1 MDWITNAGIFLAC
14 IFVFLRLL
22 QRARVRTETAER
34 EAEALRT
41 EERRFFQ
48 FLHGLGE
55 AFSVDLQKK
64 ELYRLIVEGA
74 SEVLEA
80 HGGSLY
86 TLDRTGNLL
95 VSGFISKGC
104 PPLVEVPDYVLQQ
117 ASTTPVAL
125 ESYLRLH
132 GIRKGEGILGTVW
145 ETRQPQLLASHE
157 EDARLDVL
165 RDTTA
170 RTESVMVTPL
180 LYHDQVLGVLALANG
195 PMGEP
200 FSKADFELFKAIAE
214 QAAFALYTSRVYS
227 EAGEKKRLDN
237 DIQTARDIQ
246 AILLPAGPPKI
257 EGFDLA
263 GTTLPARHV
272 SGDYYD
278 YIAVDDER
286 TGIVIADVS
295 GKGVPASLIMAMCR
309 SVLRSHAVGNTSA
322 ADVLRKVNRQLYP
335 DIKEDMFISMAYVIV
350 HHPTRAVT
358 LARAGHDAPLL
369 YSNRDRAVTKIN
381 PPGMAIGID
390 SGDVFD
396 RVLADFSVNLE
407 GDDCLVLYTDGMT
420 EAIDANGL
428 EFGLS
433 RTIQSIQAN
442 ASRGADGIITQ
453 LAEDLREFIG
463 ATPQYDDVTLV
474 AIHKR

>member
-1 MDWITNAGIFLAC
+1 MDWIYPAAVLGASSLV
-14 IFVFLRLL
+14 FVKLLR
-22 QRARVRTETAER
+22 RAHARAEQV
-34 EAEALRT
+34 ALDLEEFRT
-41 EERRFFQ
+41 EERRFFR

-55 AFSVDLQKK
+55 AFSADLQRG
-64 ELYRLIVEGA
+64 ELHRLIVEGA
-74 SEVLEA
+74 AEVLEA

-86 TLDRTGNLL
+86 TVDRTGTLL
-95 VSGFISKGC
+95 VSGYSSKGC

-132 GIRKGEGILGTVW
+132 GIRKGEGILGTAW
-145 ETRQPQLLASHE
+145 ESRQPQLLATSE
-157 EDARLDVL
+157 EDPRLGKL
-165 RDTTA
+165 RDTAAKTA
-170 RTESVMVTPL
+170 SVMVTPL

-200 FSKADFELFKAIAE
+200 FSKSDFEVFKAIAE
-214 QAAFALYTSRVYS
+214 QAAFALYTSLVYS

-246 AILLPAGPPKI
+246 AILLPAGPPEI

-263 GTTLPARHV
+263 GATLPARHV

-278 YIAVDDER
+278 YLRVDDER

-309 SVLRSHAVGNTSA
+309 SVLRSHAGGNPSA

-335 DIKEDMFISMAYVIV
+335 DIKEDMFISMAYVVV
-350 HHPTRAVT
+350 HHPTRSLT

-369 YSNRDRAVTKIN
+369 YSHRDRNVTRLN

-396 RVLADFSVNLE
+396 RVLTDFSVNLE
-407 GDDCLVLYTDGMT
+407 SEDCLVLYTDGMT
-420 EAIDANGL
+420 EAADANGL
-428 EFGLS
+428 EFGLA
-433 RTIQSIQAN
+433 RTIQSIQAH
-442 ASRGADGIITQ
+442 ARDGAGEIIRHLTG
-453 LAEDLREFIG
+453 DLRDFIG
-463 ATPQYDDVTLV
+463 STPQYDDVTLV
-474 AIHKR
+474 AIRKQ